1 MLQETVLAR
10 RVMSMV
16 LAGGEGSRLAPLT
29 RDRAKPAVPFGGHY
43 RLIDFALSNLVNGGF
58 RRIAVLTQYKSHSL
72 DVHLS
77 RTWRMSTLTGNYVT
91 SIPAQMRLG
100 KQWFTG
106 SADALHQNLNLL
118 RDEHPDF
125 VFVFGADHIYR
136 MDPAAMLAQHVQ
148 TGAGVTVAGIPVPIE
163 EAHQFGIIE
172 RGPTTRIVSFK
183 EKPSE
188 PDPIPGRPSQA
199 FASMGNY
206 LFNASVL
213 EDLLEA
219 DAHAEESRRDI
230 GGDII
235 PRAVD
240 AGIAHVYDFHENR
253 VPGETPGSQG
263 YWRDV
268 GTIDSYHAAQ
278 MDLVETEPVFS
289 LYNSDWPI
297 LTDVRPY
304 PPTKLVPSASGA
316 GQVSNSILSNGVIIT
331 GANISRTVISPRVIV
346 GDGAEVANSVLLDRA
361 EIGAGAVV
369 RNAILDKNV
378 VIDPGAEVGVDPI
391 ADAERFTVSE
401 DGIVV
406 VAKGTRVTA

>member
-1 MLQETVLAR
+1 MRQETVLAR

-136 MDPAAMLAQHVQ
+136 MDPAAMLDQHVQ

-163 EAHQFGIIE
+163 DADQFGIIE
-172 RGPTTRIVSFK
+172 RGPTSRIVSFR
-183 EKPSE
+183 EKPAD
-188 PDPIPGRPSQA
+188 PDPIPGRPSHA

-219 DAHAEESRRDI
+219 DAHADESRRDL
-230 GGDII
+230 GADII

-253 VPGETPGSQG
+253 IPGQSERSRG

-278 MDLVETEPVFS
+278 MDLVETEPVFN

-304 PPTKLVPSASGA
+304 PPTKLVPSSSGA
-316 GQVSNSILSNGVIIT
+316 GRVSNSILSNGVIIT

-346 GDGAEVANSVLLDRA
+346 GDGAEVANSVLMDRA
-361 EIGAGAVV
+361 EIGAGSVV
-369 RNAILDKNV
+369 DNAILDKNV
-378 VIDPGAEVGVDPI
+378 VIEPGARVGVDPV

-401 DGIVV
+401 GGIVV
-406 VAKGTRVTA
+406 VPKGTRVTP